1 MSRYDFWTTYWPA
14 AIFAFILSG
23 VYEMA
28 LGDATYT
35 NVQFWFWV
43 VVLLWPFGAEIAF
56 SWRS

>member
-1 MSRYDFWTTYWPA
+1 MNRYDFWTTYLPA

-35 NVQFWFWV
+35 TAQYGFWV
-43 VVLLWPFGAEIAF
+43 VALLWPFGAELAY